1 MAITSSLPGKR
12 RLADATTDEQRPIWE
27 ENGQAAVR
35 SRLGTV
41 RKMTATVPWSR
52 GRFGSAAAAV
62 GVALGAVVLAAGACG
77 TGPGFES
84 GGVRL
89 DGETMGT
96 RWMVR
101 VRGGEGRTGPDA
113 EALRALRAV
122 VERELDAVDRAMSN
136 WREDSEVS
144 RWNARSNAASEGADA
159 EGGSFRARPISEPL
173 AEVVAAALAVHRA
186 SGGAFD
192 LTVPPLLRLFGFGPG
207 GDPSAAAPTPA
218 AVEAARA
225 RVGSDRLR
233 LERGP
238 DGEAVLHAAAGIELD
253 LSGIAKGYA
262 VDRVSEALSAGG
274 WSEHL
279 VEVGG
284 EIRASG
290 AWTVG
295 VETPLPGPLAGLVTR
310 VQRSFPVADL
320 AVATSGG
327 YRDFREAP
335 EGVPPDGVLDEPGA
349 GDGEGPAR
357 RYWTH
362 LFDPRLGR
370 PVERRAGSVTVLAPS
385 CLRADAWA
393 TALFVL
399 GPDAGFA
406 LAERRGLP
414 ALFLTAGDDG
424 AVADRAT
431 AVFVEATRPRPD

>member
-1 MAITSSLPGKR
+1 MRKSSCLLTLVAGAAFGA
-12 RLADATTDEQRPIWE
+12 LALVAVGCGGAPEAE
-27 ENGQAAVR
+27 GAAVR
-35 SRLGTV
+35 L
-41 RKMTATVPWSR
+41 
-52 GRFGSAAAAV
+52 
-62 GVALGAVVLAAGACG
+62 
-77 TGPGFES
+77 E
-84 GGVRL
+84 
-89 DGETMGT
+89 GETMGT

-101 VRGGEGRTGPDA
+101 VRRGDGREGADT
-113 EALRALRAV
+113 EALRRV

-144 RWNARSNAASEGADA
+144 RWNARSIAAASTRSADSA
-159 EGGSFRARPISEPL
+159 DGSVRAQGISAPL
-173 AEVVAAALAVHRA
+173 AEVVAAALEVHRD

-192 LTVPPLLRLFGFGPG
+192 LTVAPLLRLFGFGPG
-207 GDPSAAAPTPA
+207 GDPAAAAPARA

-238 DGEAVLHAAAGIELD
+238 DGEARLHSAVPGIELD

-262 VDRVSEALSAGG
+262 VDRVSAALAAGG
-274 WSEHL
+274 WPEHL
-279 VEVGG
+279 IEVGG
-284 EIRASG
+284 EIRVSG

-295 VETPLPGPLAGLVTR
+295 IETPLPGPLAGLVIR
-310 VQRSFPVADL
+310 VHRSFPVADL

-335 EGVPPDGVLDEPGA
+335 DRFLPDGVPSDGLLDHAGGGGA
-349 GDGEGPAR
+349 AGPAR

-370 PVERRAGSVTVLAPS
+370 SVERRAGSVTVLAPT
-385 CLRADAWA
+385 CLLADAWA

-399 GPDAGFA
+399 GPEAGFA
-406 LAERRGLP
+406 LAERRGLA

-424 AVADRAT
+424 TVADRAT
-431 AVFVEATRPRPD
+431 PAFIAATRPVSD

>member
-1 MAITSSLPGKR
+1 MSDRLPLPGAK
-12 RLADATTDEQRPIWE
+12 T
-27 ENGQAAVR
+27 
-35 SRLGTV
+35 
-41 RKMTATVPWSR
+41 
-52 GRFGSAAAAV
+52 AV
-62 GVALGAVVLAAGACG
+62 GALACWLVLTIAACG
-77 TGPGFES
+77 AGPVADG

-101 VRGGEGRTGPDA
+101 VRASGDGAAGRLGREMDGD
-113 EALRALRAV
+113 ALRAA

-144 RWNARSNAASEGADA
+144 RLNTGSGAVDA
-159 EGGSFRARPISEPL
+159 PGPTRISEPL
-173 AEVVAAALAVHRA
+173 AEVVAAALEVHRG

-192 LTVPPLLRLFGFGPG
+192 LTVAPLLRLFGFGPG
-207 GDPSAAAPTPA
+207 GDPSASAPGAA
-218 AVEAARA
+218 AVEAARG

-233 LERGP
+233 LSRGTA
-238 DGEAVLHAAAGIELD
+238 GEALLHRGAAGIELD

-262 VDRVSEALSAGG
+262 VDRVSAALTAAGFG
-274 WSEHL
+274 EHL

-290 AWTVG
+290 VWTVG
-295 VETPLPGPLAGLVTR
+295 IETPLPDPLAGVVTR
-310 VQRSFPVADL
+310 VHRSFPVADA

-327 YRDFREAP
+327 YRDFREAA
-335 EGVPPDGVLDEPGA
+335 EGIPNDPSDPDGG
-349 GDGEGPAR
+349 R
-357 RYWTH
+357 RFWTH

-385 CLRADAWA
+385 CLFADAWA

-406 LAERRGLP
+406 LAEERGLA

-424 AVADRAT
+424 SVADRAT
-431 AVFVEATRPRPD
+431 PTFVRATRKHPD

>member
-1 MAITSSLPGKR
+1 MR
-12 RLADATTDEQRPIWE
+12 R
-27 ENGQAAVR
+27 
-35 SRLGTV
+35 
-41 RKMTATVPWSR
+41 
-52 GRFGSAAAAV
+52 
-62 GVALGAVVLAAGACG
+62 
-77 TGPGFES
+77 GPGRRRVVAPAVLLPAALAGLAVAGCGAEPGAD

-101 VRGGEGRTGPDA
+101 VRASGDGADGELGREMDR
-113 EALRALRAV
+113 EALREV

-144 RWNARSNAASEGADA
+144 RLNSG
-159 EGGSFRARPISEPL
+159 GGSAEDGPGPTRISEPL
-173 AEVVAAALAVHRA
+173 AEVVAAALEVHRE

-192 LTVPPLLRLFGFGPG
+192 LTVAPLLRLFGFGPG
-207 GDPSAAAPTPA
+207 GDPSASAPAAA
-218 AVEAARA
+218 AVEAARG

-233 LERGP
+233 LSRGTA
-238 DGEAVLHAAAGIELD
+238 GEALLHREVAGIELD

-262 VDRVSEALSAGG
+262 VDRVSAALAAAGFG
-274 WSEHL
+274 EHL

-290 AWTVG
+290 VWTVG
-295 VETPLPGPLAGLVTR
+295 IEAPLPDPLAGLVTR
-310 VQRSFPVADL
+310 VHRSLPVADR

-327 YRDFREAP
+327 YRDFREAA
-335 EGVPPDGVLDEPGA
+335 EGTPGDPSDPDG
-349 GDGEGPAR
+349 AR
-357 RYWTH
+357 RFWTH

-385 CLRADAWA
+385 CLFADAWA

-406 LAERRGLP
+406 LAEERGLA

-424 AVADRAT
+424 SVAERAT
-431 AVFVEATRPRPD
+431 AAFAAATGSAPD

>member
-1 MAITSSLPGKR
+1 
-12 RLADATTDEQRPIWE
+12 
-27 ENGQAAVR
+27 
-35 SRLGTV
+35 
-41 RKMTATVPWSR
+41 MTAV
-52 GRFGSAAAAV
+52 A
-62 GVALGAVVLAAGACG
+62 VALGVPALLATGCG
-77 TGPGFES
+77 VGPES
-84 GGVRL
+84 GSSGVRL
-89 DGETMGT
+89 EGETMGT
-96 RWMVR
+96 RWLVR
-101 VRGGEGRTGPDA
+101 VRGSEGRAEPDA

-122 VERELDAVDRAMSN
+122 VEGELDAVDRAMSN

-144 RWNARSNAASEGADA
+144 RWNARSNAASGSAGAD
-159 EGGSFRARPISEPL
+159 GSLRARVISEPL
-173 AEVVAAALAVHRA
+173 AEVVAAALEVHRD

-192 LTVPPLLRLFGFGPG
+192 LTVAPFLRLFGFGPG
-207 GDPSAAAPTPA
+207 GDPSAAAPAPA

-238 DGEAVLHAAAGIELD
+238 DGEPMLGSAAPGIELD

-262 VDRVSEALSAGG
+262 VDRVSEALSASG
-274 WSEHL
+274 WSKHL

-295 VETPLPGPLAGLVTR
+295 VETPLPGPLTGLATR
-310 VQRSFPVADL
+310 VHRSFPVADL

-335 EGVPPDGVLDEPGA
+335 DGVPRDGLLDHSGA
-349 GDGEGPAR
+349 GPGGGPAR

-399 GPDAGFA
+399 GPEAGFA

-431 AVFVEATRPRPD
+431 TAFAAATRPPPD

>member
-1 MAITSSLPGKR
+1 
-12 RLADATTDEQRPIWE
+12 
-27 ENGQAAVR
+27 
-35 SRLGTV
+35 
-41 RKMTATVPWSR
+41 
-52 GRFGSAAAAV
+52 
-62 GVALGAVVLAAGACG
+62 
-77 TGPGFES
+77 
-84 GGVRL
+84 
-89 DGETMGT
+89 MGT
-96 RWMVR
+96 RWLVR
-101 VRGGEGRTGPDA
+101 VRGGEGAAGPGA
-113 EALRALRAV
+113 EALPALRRV

-144 RWNARSNAASEGADA
+144 RWNARSSAAASPEGADSA
-159 EGGSFRARPISEPL
+159 DGSALAQRISAPL
-173 AEVVAAALAVHRA
+173 AEVVAAALEVHRD

-192 LTVPPLLRLFGFGPG
+192 LTVAPLLRLFGFGPG
-207 GDPSAAAPTPA
+207 GDPAAAAPARA

-238 DGEAVLHAAAGIELD
+238 GGEVLLHSAIPGIELD

-262 VDRVSEALSAGG
+262 VDRVSEALTAGG
-274 WSEHL
+274 RPEHL
-279 VEVGG
+279 IEVGG
-284 EIRASG
+284 EIRVSG

-295 VETPLPGPLAGLVTR
+295 IETPLPGPLAGMATR
-310 VQRSFPVADL
+310 VHRSFPVADL

-335 EGVPPDGVLDEPGA
+335 DSPPPDGFLDHAGGGA
-349 GDGEGPAR
+349 GAGPAR

-370 PVERRAGSVTVLAPS
+370 PVERRAGSVTVLAPT
-385 CLRADAWA
+385 CLFADAWA

-399 GPDAGFA
+399 GPEAGFA

-424 AVADRAT
+424 TVADRAT
-431 AVFVEATRPRPD
+431 TAFVAATRPPSE